1 MCLTILGDFA
11 CLDGNSTAP
20 PTPGTIGD
28 EDYVVV
34 SYILLNFYLNSFL
47 FTFAVRRR
55 FLILLL
61 D

>member
-34 SYILLNFYLNSFL
+34 SYILLNCLFKFFSSF
-47 FTFAVRRR
+47 F
-55 FLILLL
+55 FLHLQ
-61 D
+61 